1 MARPETEDDEPRY
14 GRRLSPEELADYL
27 REQDGEPPE
36 ERGRA
41 APGEGDGPDP
51 YLRTP
56 QEDAVPPAVPAS
68 CAYSPRRADR
78 SAAGRPSPV
87 ATAASPSSSRSVVP
101 GSSADSAGARRPWR
115 LPTIGLIL
123 MLVVPM
129 VLVVG
134 AVLIAFEGFRGPGA
148 ALGEAGTVYLERG
161 TTSVLYSSAAA
172 TTSECT
178 VTGPDGSAVTL
189 TPLSED
195 MPYASFEA
203 PGTGVFTV
211 SCPGGTA
218 DVIIGP
224 PVSVSRLPLSVA
236 LLLAAGLIGAAGL
249 VMTTIGAVRLL
260 PRPVR
265 GSAVPPSPR
274 R

>member
-148 ALGEAGTVYLERG
+148 ALGEAGTV
-161 TTSVLYSSAAA
+161 
-172 TTSECT
+172 
-178 VTGPDGSAVTL
+178 
-189 TPLSED
+189 
-195 MPYASFEA
+195 
-203 PGTGVFTV
+203 
-211 SCPGGTA
+211 
-218 DVIIGP
+218 
-224 PVSVSRLPLSVA
+224 
-236 LLLAAGLIGAAGL
+236 
-249 VMTTIGAVRLL
+249 
-260 PRPVR
+260 
-265 GSAVPPSPR
+265 
-274 R
+274 

>member
-78 SAAGRPSPV
+78 SA
-87 ATAASPSSSRSVVP
+87 VP

-260 PRPVR
+260 RRPVR

>member
-1 MARPETEDDEPRY
+1 M
-14 GRRLSPEELADYL
+14 
-27 REQDGEPPE
+27 
-36 ERGRA
+36 
-41 APGEGDGPDP
+41 
-51 YLRTP
+51 
-56 QEDAVPPAVPAS
+56 
-68 CAYSPRRADR
+68 
-78 SAAGRPSPV
+78 
-87 ATAASPSSSRSVVP
+87 
-101 GSSADSAGARRPWR
+101 
-115 LPTIGLIL
+115 
-123 MLVVPM
+123 
-129 VLVVG
+129 
-134 AVLIAFEGFRGPGA
+134 
-148 ALGEAGTVYLERG
+148 YLERG

-260 PRPVR
+260 RRPVR